1 MMEIRHVQAS
11 DREFWIRL
19 DAHLP
24 PEQFD
29 RKVRDRQGYVAL
41 LDGRPVGLMRYN
53 LFWDGIPFC
62 TMLYV
67 DEACRGAGVG
77 SALMARW
84 EREMADAGYGM
95 ALVST
100 QVDEDAQ
107 HFYRK
112 LGWRDCGC
120 LVLELPGFEQPME
133 MFLARP
139 LKKTF

>member
-11 DREFWIRL
+11 DREFWIQL

-41 LDGRPVGLMRYN
+41 LDGHPVGLMRYN

-112 LGWRDCGC
+112 QGWRDCGC

-133 MFLARP
+133 MFLAKP
-139 LKKTF
+139 LKKTR

>member
-1 MMEIRHVQAS
+1 MLEKLQAVENRYEELCFRS
-11 DREFWIRL
+11 EQADFYNDPKKAAAFLREKNDLEPI
-19 DAHLP
+19 
-24 PEQFD
+24 
-29 RKVRDRQGYVAL
+29 
-41 LDGRPVGLMRYN
+41 
-53 LFWDGIPFC
+53 I
-62 TMLYV
+62 
-67 DEACRGAGVG
+67 EAFRAYK
-77 SALMARW
+77 AA

-112 LGWRDCGC
+112 QGWRDCGC
-120 LVLELPGFEQPME
+120 LVLGLPGFEQPME